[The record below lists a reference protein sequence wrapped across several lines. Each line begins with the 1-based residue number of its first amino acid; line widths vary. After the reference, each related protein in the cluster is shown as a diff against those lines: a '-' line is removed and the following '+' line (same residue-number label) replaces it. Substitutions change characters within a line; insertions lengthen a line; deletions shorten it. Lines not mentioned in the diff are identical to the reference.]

1 MPLSRPSPSKLIEL
15 PKVGALSAAV
25 LEFQSPSNTILEVSP
40 KRVARNTVWIVAA
53 LLLTMLLIAGFV
65 PRSVEVTATGR
76 IVSRTP
82 TIQLE
87 PLQTAIV
94 HSIDVHVGE
103 VVHTGQILAKL
114 DPTEARAD
122 LNTLLAQESSL
133 SAEVA
138 EERAEF
144 QGKPYKP
151 ADPTNRDQLV
161 QAAIYGQRISQLRY
175 TINNYDQQIASLAAQ
190 VEGANTQAEYY
201 REQLML
207 ASQIEQM
214 NELLQKLNAGSRLT
228 TLQSQQQRV
237 QMEGELAQSL
247 ATARSTAQTLE
258 ATRAQRDAF
267 VQQWNAQVLTQL
279 ATNETQLDAVRQS
292 IAKARL
298 VSSLIDLR
306 APQDAV
312 VLQIA
317 NGISPGSV
325 MQSGQQFLS
334 LSPLHAP
341 MEVESYIPGGFQGFV
356 QVGQPVTIKFTTF
369 PFVIFGDAKG
379 TVRVITSNSFTP
391 QELAAQLTQSEINP
405 AAIQRNVPTGELY
418 YAARISIDHL
428 HLHGVPHDF
437 RIIPGMPVETD
448 IRVGSQTIMQYILQR
463 VVPVFGRG
471 MREPT

>member
-1 MPLSRPSPSKLIEL
+1 MPLSRPSPSKQIEL
-15 PKVGALSAAV
+15 PKAGALSAAV
-25 LEFQSPSNTILEVSP
+25 LEFQSPSNAILEASP
-40 KRVARNTVWIVAA
+40 KRSARNTVWIVAA
-53 LLLTMLLIAGFV
+53 LLLTMLLIAEFV

-76 IVSRTP
+76 VVSRTP

-103 VVHTGQILAKL
+103 VVHTGQILARL

-122 LNTLLAQESSL
+122 LDTLLAQESSL

-138 EERAEF
+138 EEQAEF
-144 QGKPYKP
+144 QGKSYKP
-151 ADPTNRDQLV
+151 TDPANRDQLV
-161 QAAIYGQRISQLRY
+161 QSAIYGQRMSQLKY

-190 VEGANTQAEYY
+190 VEGADTQAEYY

-207 ASQIEQM
+207 ANQIERM

-237 QMEGELAQSL
+237 QMEGELAQSI
-247 ATARSTAQTLE
+247 ATARSTTQTLE
-258 ATRAQRDAF
+258 ATKAQRDAF
-267 VQQWNAQVLTQL
+267 AQQWNAQVSTQL

-298 VSSLIDLR
+298 VSGLIDLR

-317 NGISPGSV
+317 NGVSPGSV
-325 MQSGQQFLS
+325 MQSGQEFVS

-418 YAARISIDHL
+418 YAARVSIDRL
-428 HLHGVPHDF
+428 HLHGVPGDF
-437 RIIPGMPVETD
+437 RISPGMPVETD
-448 IRVGSQTIMQYILQR
+448 IRVGTQTIMQYILQR
-463 VVPVFGRG
+463 VVPVIGHG